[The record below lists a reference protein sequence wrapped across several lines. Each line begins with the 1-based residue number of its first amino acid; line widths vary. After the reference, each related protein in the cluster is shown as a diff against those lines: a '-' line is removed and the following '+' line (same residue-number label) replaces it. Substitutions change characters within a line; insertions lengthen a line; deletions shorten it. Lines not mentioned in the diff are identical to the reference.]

1 LSFASVRSA
10 LPVNSLR
17 LLSTWLIMWLAA
29 AAALPGEVA
38 WQSGLDLVAVFESS
52 VARHL
57 SLPADEQAA
66 YAKRLEAAFAQADVV
81 LDGAQYVLLV
91 DRSPRVQAA
100 LIYWREAD
108 GAWHYIGAAPA
119 STGKR
124 GGFEYFLTPLGV
136 FEHRVDNLD
145 FRAEGTR
152 NEFGVLGY
160 GNKGMRVFDF
170 GWVQGERTW
179 DGGGKSLMRLQ
190 VHATDPGLLE
200 PRLGEAA
207 SKGCIRIPAD
217 FNRMLDRYG
226 LLDADYEAALARGTS
241 FWVLPPQRTP
251 TPWSGR
257 YLVIVDSERAQR
269 PSWARPLPVRG
280 AAGAKVEQAPQC

>member
-1 LSFASVRSA
+1 MRSA
-10 LPVNSLR
+10 LLVKSLR
-17 LLSTWLIMWLAA
+17 LLSASLVTWLAA
-29 AAALPGEVA
+29 AAALPGEVP

-52 VARHL
+52 VARRL
-57 SLPADEQAA
+57 SLPADEQTA
-66 YAKRLEAAFAQADVV
+66 YAKRLEAAFAQAGIA
-81 LDGAQYVLLV
+81 LDRAQYVLLV

-100 LIYWREAD
+100 LIYWRDAG
-108 GAWHYIGAAPA
+108 GAWHHIGTAPA

-136 FEHRVDNLD
+136 FEHRIDNLD

-152 NEFGVLGY
+152 NKFGVLGY

-217 FNRMLDRYG
+217 FNRLLDRYG

-241 FWVLPPQRTP
+241 FWVLRPERTP

-269 PSWARPLPVRG
+269 PAWAKPLPVRSTT
-280 AAGAKVEQAPQC
+280 GAKVDRAPRC